1 MDALMS
7 PPTWPP
13 SHIAV
18 HASVPATMGP
28 SDDHELL
35 EAWQAGDRKAADK
48 LLQRHYDLVRRT
60 IRTKTPEHAVDDLTQ
75 RVFTALIE
83 GHDKIREGASIR
95 AYMLTIARRVIA
107 DFYGRRKNRPIAD
120 EDIAQH
126 SIVALGV
133 GPVTLLL
140 ERQENRLLLEA
151 LREIPLRHQF
161 VLELYYWED
170 FSGPELAQALE
181 CTESAVRGKI
191 RRAKEQLTAKIGMLT
206 RDRREFADTV
216 TDLDAWALQL
226 RDELRARYPQLR
238 PPQAADPQV

>member
-1 MDALMS
+1 MS

-13 SHIAV
+13 PHVAL
-18 HASVPATMGP
+18 HASVPATMDP
-28 SDDHELL
+28 SDDRVLL
-35 EAWQAGDRKAADK
+35 EAWRAGDRKAADQ
-48 LLQRHYDLVRRT
+48 LLLRHYDLVRRT

-83 GHDKIREGASIR
+83 RRDQIREGASIR

-107 DFYGRRKNRPIAD
+107 NFYRQRQSRPSAD
-120 EDIAQH
+120 EDIAQR
-126 SIVALGV
+126 SIVALGA

-151 LREIPLRHQF
+151 LREIPLQHQF

-181 CTESAVRGKI
+181 CTESAIRSKI
-191 RRAKEQLTAKIGMLT
+191 RRAKEQLTAKIDTLT
-206 RDRREFADTV
+206 GDRRELADTV
-216 TDLDAWALQL
+216 TDLNAWALQL
-226 RDELRARYPQLR
+226 RDELRAHYPQLR
-238 PPQAADPQV
+238 PPQAVDPLG